1 MAFLLVSVFSSLV
14 LDTLVKEH
22 CSFDKLP
29 VLFVLITI
37 IWLYFNI
44 FFLFFLSFRINKA
57 LPKLCT
63 SNLYPFNA
71 VRIMVAV
78 VNIWST
84 PVIARQD

>member
-44 FFLFFLSFRINKA
+44 FFLFFFVFS
-57 LPKLCT
+57 
-63 SNLYPFNA
+63 
-71 VRIMVAV
+71 
-78 VNIWST
+78 
-84 PVIARQD
+84 D

>member
-44 FFLFFLSFRINKA
+44 FFLFFCLFGLTKHCPSYVQAICI
-57 LPKLCT
+57 LLM
-63 SNLYPFNA
+63 L
-71 VRIMVAV
+71 
-78 VNIWST
+78 
-84 PVIARQD
+84 